1 MHPPLTLDL
10 SSAQF
15 WIAVAQIILI
25 DILLSGDNAVVIA
38 LACRNLPQRQ
48 RKLGIVWGVGGAI
61 ALRVALTFFAV
72 SLLNLPYVKLA
83 GAALLFWIGVKLILP
98 EGNGEGSPV
107 QAASGLFGAVRTVI
121 LADLVMSLDN
131 VIAVAAAAR
140 DSIFLLLFGL
150 TLSIPLMVWA
160 SRLILRLM
168 DRFPFIIVLGGAL
181 LGWIAASMMIEDP
194 LLEPVLEPHMWWLA
208 WAAPAAGAV
217 LVVAA
222 GKLIVARRPAAEAR
236 IGSLAAAQTDRANRE
251 E

>member
-1 MHPPLTLDL
+1 VDAPLSLDL
-10 SSAQF
+10 SDLQF

-48 RKLGIVWGVGGAI
+48 RRLGILWGVGGAI

-98 EGNGEGSPV
+98 EGDGEGRPI
-107 QAASGLFGAVRTVI
+107 QAASGLFGAVRTII

-160 SRLILRLM
+160 SQLILRLM
-168 DRFPFIIVLGGAL
+168 DRFPFIIVIGGAL
-181 LGWIAASMMIEDP
+181 LGWIAASMTIEDP
-194 LLEPVLEPHMWWLA
+194 LLEPLLEPYLWWLA
-208 WAAPAAGAV
+208 WAAPAAGAA
-217 LVVAA
+217 LVVAV
-222 GKLIVARRPAAEAR
+222 GKLIVVRRPAAEGR
-236 IGSLAAAQTDRANRE
+236 IVYLAGAQTDRPNRE
-251 E
+251 Q